1 MLFFVL
7 IAQIFIWR
15 YGESMLQF
23 MLRSVGLGLATA
35 ALLLLAVPSLRS
47 NITPQSLPDIVSVID
62 QEQLSFNDAVYK
74 AAPAVVNIYSRKYTE
89 DDRTKL
95 LTQGLGSGVIVSDKG
110 YIITNYHVI
119 AQADQIIV
127 ALQDGRVAAAQMVG
141 TDRKTDI
148 AILRVEGENL
158 PVIPLNPQYDPKVG
172 DVVLA
177 IGNPYNLGQTTT
189 FGIISATGRSSIS
202 ANGYQAFIQT
212 DAAINEGNSGG
223 ALVNSRGELV
233 GINTASFQQATELE
247 TYGISFAIPY
257 QLANKIMQKII
268 ADGRV
273 IRGYI
278 GIDGQDINSVTARLL
293 GSEHLGGIVVLGID
307 PNGPAGAAGF
317 QPQDIILKIDGQKI
331 NGRQSVL
338 DIVTELRPGTT
349 VDVLVLRQGKEVI
362 LPVTIA
368 EDVRG

>member
-1 MLFFVL
+1 MLKFL
-7 IAQIFIWR
+7 A
-15 YGESMLQF
+15 
-23 MLRSVGLGLATA
+23 RSVLLGILTA
-35 ALLLLAVPSLRS
+35 ALLILAVPSLRS
-47 NITPQSLPDIVSVID
+47 NIIPDTHFNTVDDLSDMQI
-62 QEQLSFNDAVYK
+62 SFNGAYRR

-89 DDRTKL
+89 NDRSTL
-95 LTQGLGSGVIVSDKG
+95 ATQGLGSGVIVDPRG
-110 YIITNYHVI
+110 YIITNYHVV

-141 TDRKTDI
+141 KDRRTDI
-148 AILRVEGENL
+148 AILRIELSNL
-158 PVIPLNPQYDPKVG
+158 PVVPLNPDYSPQVG

-202 ANGYQAFIQT
+202 ADGRQAFIQT

-223 ALVNSRGELV
+223 ALVNTRGELV

-257 QLANKIMQKII
+257 HLASKIMEKII

-278 GIDGQDINSVTARLL
+278 GIDGQDINPVTARLL
-293 GSEHLGGIVVLGID
+293 GNDHMGGIVVLGVD
-307 PNGPAGAAGF
+307 PNGPASKAGF
-317 QPQDIILKIDGQKI
+317 QKQDVILQI
-331 NGRQSVL
+331 NGKKVSGRQNVM
-338 DIVTELRPGTT
+338 DQVTDLRPGTK
-349 VDVLVLRQGKEVI
+349 VDVLILRQGKEQT
-362 LPVTIA
+362 LTVTIA
-368 EDVRG
+368 EDSAS